1 MSSTTLIAVGFLL
14 VLYLGLGAGSAH
26 HYFTK
31 ERPNEG
37 DTANPD

>member
-14 VLYLGLGAGSAH
+14 VLCLGLAAGSAH

-31 ERPNEG
+31 EQPKEG
-37 DTANPD
+37 DTTNPS